1 MLMDSERIRPSP
13 SAERSAVRKRGAD
26 AALPVKDFEISLPA
40 TLGSTTRARVTGRE
54 DLPVTVVLGGIS
66 ANRFVCRRP
75 DGTRGWWTGLVGE
88 GAAIDPAERRV
99 LGLDFAADETG
110 KTCPTTKEQAEVIC
124 AALDHLGIER
134 AFASVGASYGAMVG
148 LALAEHYPDRIER
161 LVVISA
167 GAEPHPA
174 STAWRELQRRVVA
187 LGIES
192 GTKNEALAIARG
204 MGMMSY
210 RTPAEFEQRFE
221 AGLPGEDPL
230 GLTEPGEY
238 LRARGVAF
246 QRVMTPERFL
256 SLSGSIDRHRS
267 RPEAITAPAL
277 LIGADSDQL
286 VLPSQMES
294 LAARLAGPVELHML
308 SSIYGHDM
316 FLKEAERIGEL
327 IRPFLGAGS
336 D

>member
-1 MLMDSERIRPSP
+1 LE
-13 SAERSAVRKRGAD
+13 
-26 AALPVKDFEISLPA
+26 ALPVLDFEIPLPV
-40 TLGSTTRARVTGRE
+40 TLGSATRARVTGH
-54 DLPVTVVLGGIS
+54 DHLPVVAVLGGIS
-66 ANRFVCRRP
+66 ANRFVCGRP
-75 DGTRGWWTGLVGE
+75 DGTPGWWAGLVGA
-88 GAAIDPAERRV
+88 GAAVDPAERRV

-110 KTCPTTKEQAEVIC
+110 KSCPTTKEQAEVIL
-124 AALDHLGIER
+124 AALDHLGVDKAHAVI
-134 AFASVGASYGAMVG
+134 GASYGAMVG
-148 LALAEHYPDRIER
+148 LSLAEHYPDRVDR

-230 GLTEPGEY
+230 GLTEPGQY
-238 LRARGVAF
+238 LRARGEAF

-267 RPEAITAPAL
+267 NPEKITAPTL

-286 VLPSQMES
+286 VLPAQIHS
-294 LAARLAGPVELHML
+294 LAERLSGPVELHML

-316 FLKEAERIGEL
+316 FLKEAAKIGEL
-327 IRPFLGAGS
+327 VRPFL
-336 D
+336 DRVR